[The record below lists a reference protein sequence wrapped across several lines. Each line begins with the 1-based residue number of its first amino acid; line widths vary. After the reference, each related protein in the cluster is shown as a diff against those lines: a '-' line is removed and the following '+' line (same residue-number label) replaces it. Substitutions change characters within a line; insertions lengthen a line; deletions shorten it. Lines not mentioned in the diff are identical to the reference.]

1 MGVPGSDIF
10 SSQNR
15 PNYSLYSGTRC
26 SESDVQARKAS
37 VKYSRLALAAM
48 TVMLVAIIGGC
59 SKDVR
64 TVEDQGSVPLEA
76 SEGEHASDTAEVG
89 GEGPG
94 EHGGESSGEHGG
106 ESSGEHGGEGSGEHG
121 GERSGEHGGEGR
133 HSEEGEESGTE
144 YGLNETFDEVRYGA
158 RLILTYDAESNSFV
172 GTVENTT
179 EETLRRVRV
188 EVHLSIGV
196 ELGPTNT
203 VDLAPG
209 EKRDVKLT
217 AISRG
222 FDRWSAHPEVG
233 GGI

>member
-1 MGVPGSDIF
+1 M
-10 SSQNR
+10 
-15 PNYSLYSGTRC
+15 
-26 SESDVQARKAS
+26 
-37 VKYSRLALAAM
+37 LAA
-48 TVMLVAIIGGC
+48 VVSGC
-59 SKDVR
+59 SR
-64 TVEDQGSVPLEA
+64 EAGTVEDQGSVSLEA
-76 SEGEHASDTAEVG
+76 IEGEHASDIAEV
-89 GEGPG
+89 
-94 EHGGESSGEHGG
+94 
-106 ESSGEHGGEGSGEHG
+106 GGEGSGEHG
-121 GERSGEHGGEGR
+121 REGSGEHGGEGSGEHGGEGR

-144 YGLNETFDEVRYGA
+144 YGLNEIFDEVRYGA

-179 EETLRRVRV
+179 DETLSRVRV

-222 FDRWSAHPEVG
+222 FDKWSAHSEVG
-233 GGI
+233 GGDGDGAQDYQSLL

>member
-1 MGVPGSDIF
+1 M
-10 SSQNR
+10 R
-15 PNYSLYSGTRC
+15 
-26 SESDVQARKAS
+26 
-37 VKYSRLALAAM
+37 YSRLTIAAM
-48 TVMLVAIIGGC
+48 TVMSVAIIGGC

-76 SEGEHASDTAEVG
+76 SEGELASDAAEVG

-94 EHGGESSGEHGG
+94 EHGGESSGEHDR
-106 ESSGEHGGEGSGEHG
+106 EGSGEHG
-121 GERSGEHGGEGR
+121 GERSGEHGGEDQ

-179 EETLRRVRV
+179 EETLSGVRV

-222 FDRWSAHPEVG
+222 FDKWSAHPEVG
-233 GGI
+233 GGIGGRR

>member
-1 MGVPGSDIF
+1 M
-10 SSQNR
+10 
-15 PNYSLYSGTRC
+15 
-26 SESDVQARKAS
+26 A
-37 VKYSRLALAAM
+37 
-48 TVMLVAIIGGC
+48 VMLVAIINGC

-76 SEGEHASDTAEVG
+76 IEGEHASDTAEVG
-89 GEGPG
+89 GEG
-94 EHGGESSGEHGG
+94 SGEHGR
-106 ESSGEHGGEGSGEHG
+106 EGSGEHG

-179 EETLRRVRV
+179 EETLSRVRV

-217 AISRG
+217 AISKG
-222 FDRWSAHPEVG
+222 FDKWSAHPEVG
-233 GGI
+233 GGDGG